1 MRFRVDLKIFLFLF
15 IFYFTKQIEIY
26 VMMLAFAI
34 LHELGH
40 FIAGVMLKMKPS
52 KIELV
57 PYGVSISFGILP
69 EDYNE
74 KILKGNS
81 LEIKKILVAIAGP
94 MTNLIMIVILAFL
107 NINITYKMMMIYTNL
122 LLAIFN
128 LLPIY
133 PLDGGR
139 ILKGML
145 HIKYGKRKAEKYI
158 HNITYTFLIVITVLC
173 SVLILKMQNIAILI
187 MVLVLWGLHIKEDII
202 YQRRNKIYNLLD
214 KSIEIK

>member
-40 FIAGVMLKMKPS
+40 LIAGVILKMKPS

-74 KILKGNS
+74 RILKGNS

-94 MTNLIMIVILAFL
+94 MTNMIIILILAFL
-107 NINITYKMMMIYTNL
+107 NINITYKMLMIYTNL
-122 LLAIFN
+122 LLIIFN

-158 HNITYTFLIVITVLC
+158 HNITYAFLIILTVLS
-173 SVLILKMQNIAILI
+173 SVIILKMQNIAILI
-187 MVLVLWGLHIKEDII
+187 MVLVLWGLHMKEDII
-202 YQRRNKIYNLLD
+202 YKRRTKIYNLLD